1 MESSLICEP
10 QLFPPIPNRF
20 CSACYGCKL
29 GLVQG
34 TNYVAAGKSIRAINI
49 RGSASDVLCG
59 NLLPGR
65 LVRQSRSIPPADT
78 SSSYAYTLCHSLCG
92 FILCTKSIMES
103 GAQKAVFGNF
113 SHVDYQAN
121 GFISSCNAGY
131 CSSIPISTRDPA
143 QPHRCCLLIRVRL
156 LTVCWF
162 SCLSALFF
170 TLLLLLLLLLLLT
183 SGHFIKTRGSL
194 LVVETLLNSAFS
206 CRKWAKT

>member
-1 MESSLICEP
+1 M
-10 QLFPPIPNRF
+10 R
-20 CSACYGCKL
+20 
-29 GLVQG
+29 
-34 TNYVAAGKSIRAINI
+34 
-49 RGSASDVLCG
+49 

-65 LVRQSRSIPPADT
+65 WVRQPRSIPPADT

-103 GAQKAVFGNF
+103 GAQRAAFGNF

-121 GFISSCNAGY
+121 GFISCCNAGY
-131 CSSIPISTRDPA
+131 CSSIPVSTRDPA

-170 TLLLLLLLLLLLT
+170 TLLLFLSLT
-183 SGHFIKTRGSL
+183 SGRFIKTRGSL
-194 LVVETLLNSAFS
+194 FVVETLPNSAFS
-206 CRKWAKT
+206 YRKWAKT